1 MLQLQITGS
10 GDIISQEVNGL
21 AYSRLFSG
29 SYLAEFRTEQ
39 ARGRRRMPTEE
50 QTSQEPFH
58 LGEEVFDND
67 GNSIGKVQ
75 ARFDR
80 YVLVERGGLFG
91 KTYYLPHTALSKNA
105 DGALHLAV
113 SAEELRKQGYNEVPA
128 DLYDETPE
136 MGVPKIFSGVPKFA
150 KRPLSPA
157 QTGHYNYGRHWPG
170 INTDAGGS
178 YHRDEVLPIPQK
190 LVEASEENRRKA

>member
-1 MLQLQITGS
+1 
-10 GDIISQEVNGL
+10 
-21 AYSRLFSG
+21 
-29 SYLAEFRTEQ
+29 
-39 ARGRRRMPTEE
+39 MPTEE
-50 QTSQEPFH
+50 HTSQETFH
-58 LGEEVFDND
+58 LGQAVIDDD
-67 GNSIGKVQ
+67 GNTIGKVQ
-75 ARFDR
+75 ARFNR

-91 KTYYLPHTALSKNA
+91 KTYYVPRTAISRSAGGVLRLS
-105 DGALHLAV
+105 L
-113 SAEELRKQGYNEVPA
+113 SEEGLREQGYNEVPA

-157 QTGHYNYGRHWPG
+157 QTGHYHYGRHWPG

-190 LVEASEENRRKA
+190 LVEASEDNRRKA